1 MAILSGKTLILAR
14 STILWTVGY
23 LFLTNPQAYAEH
35 PMILLISKSMDMEF
49 VETRDNPLAGLVG
62 LLLIIMGCSDLAVL
76 GLPNYMV
83 FFEGSVPI
91 RLTIYFV
98 SVAYS
103 LIVPTPF
110 LSNTVV
116 FTISFFDVIL
126 SFWIF
131 VAIREERNEFRKQGL
146 QALYG
151 TVAENEAEK
160 MSEN

>member
-1 MAILSGKTLILAR
+1 MILAR
-14 STILWTVGY
+14 STILWTLGY

-35 PMILLISKSMDMEF
+35 PTILIMSKSMEMDF
-49 VETRDNPLAGLVG
+49 VETRDNPLAGFVG
-62 LLLIIMGCSDLAVL
+62 LLLIVMGCSDVAVL

-98 SVAYS
+98 SMAYS
-103 LIVPTPF
+103 LIVHTPY

-116 FTISFFDVIL
+116 FTMSFFDIIL

-131 VAIREERNEFRKQGL
+131 TAIREERNEMRKHGL

-151 TVAENEAEK
+151 TVSESEAEK
-160 MSEN
+160 NNSNE